1 MSTRTVSDYI
11 VSFLASIGVRHVFG
25 YPGSPLVPLLA
36 AIERQDKVQWVLMQH
51 ENAAALAASATAKHT
66 GSLGVCCLTSGP
78 GALQGVCGVADANLD
93 RAPLL
98 ALTGLVARS
107 QQGHWDF
114 QDVDQTSLYG
124 AILAQ
129 SLTCSS
135 ASQVVA
141 LLRKLSGYALH
152 HQAAAHLALPVDV
165 LAEPIPDDD
174 PHYDLP
180 ERQDIAPSVTVQI
193 SDSDIVKCVTAL
205 SAQKSVIVVGS
216 RAIGAGAEIEKL
228 AEVLNAP
235 IISSFDGKGIVDE
248 SHPHYVGI
256 LGVFGHPA
264 VAGTRAILEGSD
276 IVLSFGVDNLK
287 PFLSSAR
294 NAQYRRLICCT
305 PSVAGLNYEYAADI
319 TLIGGIAD
327 IARRIAE
334 TAEPL
339 PRTEL
344 IKQLSLKRL
353 ETMTGIL
360 NSMPVEHDP
369 SYTSSLDFLLQLNA
383 HLNDR
388 HNIVVD
394 TGSHALW
401 VSLFLRLRHRQ
412 RYVVSSR
419 LGTMGFSL
427 PAAIAVQLADPTR
440 KTIAICGDG
449 GFGMVGMEMAT
460 AVQNRLPIVIVVINN
475 GVLQNVLAQQAV
487 PFGTT
492 LHTPDFVAFA
502 KAFGAEGEAID
513 GDTDVD
519 RVLTKALSH
528 QDGPFLIDVRV
539 SPALL
544 APLNKWE
551 AA

>member
-1 MSTRTVSDYI
+1 MKSRTVADYI
-11 VSFLASIGVRHVFG
+11 VSFLASIGVRQVFG

-36 AIERQDKVQWVLMQH
+36 ALERQDRVQWILMQH
-51 ENAAALAASATAKHT
+51 ENAAALAASASAKRT
-66 GSLGVCCLTSGP
+66 GNLGVCCLTSGP

-124 AILAQ
+124 SILAQ

-152 HQAAAHLALPVDV
+152 QQAAAHLALPVDV
-165 LAEPIPDDD
+165 LAERIPDDD
-174 PHYDLP
+174 PHYMLP
-180 ERQDIAPSVTVQI
+180 ERQSIAPDVTPQI
-193 SDSDIVKCVTAL
+193 SDNDITRCVAAL
-205 SAQKSVIVVGS
+205 GERKPVIVVGS
-216 RAIGAGAEIEKL
+216 RAIGAGSAIETL
-228 AEVLNAP
+228 AERLNAP
-235 IISSFDGKGIVDE
+235 IISAFEGKGIIDE
-248 SHPHYVGI
+248 SHPHYLGI
-256 LGVFGHPA
+256 LGIFGHPA
-264 VAGTRAILEGSD
+264 VAGTRAIVESSD

-287 PFLSSAR
+287 PFLSSAK
-294 NAQYRRLICCT
+294 NAQHRRLICCT
-305 PSVAGLNYEYAADI
+305 PDVAGVNYEYAADI
-319 TLIGGIAD
+319 TLIGDIED
-327 IARRIAE
+327 IARRLA
-334 TAEPL
+334 AGVPPA

-344 IKQLSLKRL
+344 IKALSLKRL

-360 NSMPVEHDP
+360 NSMPEDHDP
-369 SYTSSLDFLLQLNA
+369 NFTSSLDFLLQLNG
-383 HLNDR
+383 HLNEH
-388 HNIVVD
+388 HNIIVD

-401 VSLFLRLRHRQ
+401 VSLYLRLRHRQ

-427 PAAIAVQLADPTR
+427 PAAIAVQLADPSR
-440 KTIAICGDG
+440 KAIAICGDG

-460 AVQNRLPIVIVVINN
+460 AVQNRLPIVIIVINN
-475 GVLQNVLAQQAV
+475 GVLQNVMAQQTV

-492 LHTPDFVAFA
+492 LHTPDFVALA
-502 KAFGAEGEAID
+502 KAFGATGEAID
-513 GDTDVD
+513 GSSDVD
-519 RVLTKALSH
+519 AVLERALSYR
-528 QDGPFLIDVRV
+528 DGPFLIDVRV